1 LHDSPRSGPNAGGAA
16 IRSEWTCRPAHGPAT
31 HAQED
36 FGMANHAEPTNPS
49 GQSAWIRLLY
59 LILYALIL
67 NIAEGVTFVVTVVQF
82 IFHLFTGRPNSRL
95 SELGEGLAAY
105 VRDVVAFLTYH
116 VDALPFP
123 FGAWP
128 SIRKSDKAE

>member
-1 LHDSPRSGPNAGGAA
+1 
-16 IRSEWTCRPAHGPAT
+16 
-31 HAQED
+31 
-36 FGMANHAEPTNPS
+36 MANHAEPTNPS

-59 LILYALIL
+59 LILYAVIL

-128 SIRKSDKAE
+128 SIRKSDKAG